1 MKISKTFQ
9 KFVIFI
15 LYEISIL
22 YRQRRTKCKPK
33 AFADGVQGV
42 VVHPRVVSL

>member
-1 MKISKTFQ
+1 MKIPITFSK
-9 KFVIFI
+9 VRDIYVNGSLNI
-15 LYEISIL
+15 L
-22 YRQRRTKCKPK
+22 RKCKPK